1 MENLP
6 KKLIADKK
14 IKSFILDENGNDALL
29 TYSSESNY
37 PAFRDEVIKR
47 YNDYELLK
55 VYVIGL
61 MLAVLTL
68 TFALCTKDNI

>member
-1 MENLP
+1 MEKLP

-29 TYSSESNY
+29 TYSSDSNY
-37 PAFRDEVIKR
+37 PTFRDEVIKR
-47 YNDYELLK
+47 YNDYGLLN

-61 MLAVLTL
+61 GLTVISLVLILTTL
-68 TFALCTKDNI
+68 I

>member
-1 MENLP
+1 METIP
-6 KKLIADKK
+6 KKLKADKK
-14 IKSFILDENGNDALL
+14 IKSFIVDENGNDALL

-47 YNDYELLK
+47 YNDYGLLK

-61 MLAVLTL
+61 GLTVLTL
-68 TFALCTKDNI
+68 ILALCSQN

>member
-1 MENLP
+1 MNIP
-6 KKLIADKK
+6 KKLKADKK

-37 PAFRDEVIKR
+37 PGFRDEVIKR
-47 YNDYELLK
+47 YNDYRLLK

-61 MLAVLTL
+61 GLTVFTL
-68 TFALCTKDNI
+68 ILALCSQN

>member
-1 MENLP
+1 MEKLP

-37 PAFRDEVIKR
+37 PDFRDEVIKR
-47 YNDYELLK
+47 YNDYGLLK
-55 VYVIGL
+55 IYVIGL
-61 MLAVLTL
+61 GLTVISLVLILTTL
-68 TFALCTKDNI
+68 M